1 MYALFKGY
9 QKGENNTIMNKRIPP
24 EKYRF
29 KKGISGNP
37 YGRPRMTGKEVFE
50 ITNAI
55 FELLLRVKNKDR
67 SVLIKLKKIREIL
80 NEK

>member
-1 MYALFKGY
+1 MTKI
-9 QKGENNTIMNKRIPP
+9 NPP

-29 KKGISGNP
+29 KKGTSGNP

-55 FELLLRVKNKDR
+55 FELLLRVKYKDR
-67 SVLIKLKKIREIL
+67 SVLIKLKKIKDIL